1 MKWYI
6 TPLVGANNI
15 KFGMTREEVRKL
27 VNLPYTEFYKGKS
40 TVPTDD
46 YKYFHAFYDAED
58 KLEALEFFNDEE
70 DKLEA
75 LEFFDDEEDKLEALE
90 FFNKVELIYKEI
102 NMFSL
107 TQEGILSLF
116 EEIEVDGEYL
126 TDIAYSIGIFIP
138 EDEQNPEAILIG
150 KKDYY
155 V

>member
-27 VNLPYTEFYKGKS
+27 VNLPYTEFYKWKS
-40 TVPTDD
+40 TVPTDA
-46 YKYFHAFYDAED
+46 YKYFHAFY
-58 KLEALEFFNDEE
+58 DEE

-75 LEFFDDEEDKLEALE
+75 LEFSDE
-90 FFNKVELIYKEI
+90 VELIYKEI

-107 TQEGILSLF
+107 AQEGIQSLF

-138 EDEQNPEAILIG
+138 EDEQNPESILIG